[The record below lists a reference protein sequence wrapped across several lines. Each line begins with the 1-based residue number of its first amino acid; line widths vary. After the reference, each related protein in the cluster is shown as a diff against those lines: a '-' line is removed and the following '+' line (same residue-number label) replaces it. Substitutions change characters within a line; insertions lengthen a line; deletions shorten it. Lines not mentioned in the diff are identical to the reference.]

1 MEPSAII
8 SVQDAQTE
16 YLKKMLRHSRLRT
29 LLTAIMTMVFLGLG
43 VFALQAGTQLNRILY
58 EAETTFSKL
67 SAIST
72 DIDEADVPGMIA
84 QINVLVEDG
93 QTAAAAATDS
103 MQTAAAKMEALDI
116 DTLNQSIQDFAA
128 VVEPLS
134 KLFGR

>member
-16 YLKKMLRHSRLRT
+16 YMKKMLRHSRLRT
-29 LLTAIMTMVFLGLG
+29 LFTAVMTVIFLGLG
-43 VFALQAGTQLNRILY
+43 VFALQAGAQLNRILY

-67 SAIST
+67 SAISAQ
-72 DIDEADVPGMIA
+72 IDEADVPGMIE
-84 QINVLVEDG
+84 QINVLVQDG

-103 MQTAAAKMEALDI
+103 MQTAADKMEALDI
-116 DTLNQSIQDFAA
+116 DTLNRSIQDFAA

-134 KLFGR
+134 RLFGR

>member
-8 SVQDAQTE
+8 SLQDAQTE

-29 LLTAIMTMVFLGLG
+29 LLTAVMTVVFVGLG
-43 VFALQAGTQLNRILY
+43 IFALQAGTQLNRILY

-72 DIDEADVPGMIA
+72 DIDEADVPGMIE
-84 QINVLVEDG
+84 QINALVEDG
-93 QTAAAAATDS
+93 QTAAAAATGS

>member
-16 YLKKMLRHSRLRT
+16 YLKKMLRQSRLRT
-29 LLTAIMTMVFLGLG
+29 LLTAVMTVIFLGLG
-43 VFALQAGTQLNRILY
+43 VFALQAGAQLNSILY
-58 EAETTFSKL
+58 EAQTTFAKL

-72 DIDEADVPGMIA
+72 DIDEANVPGMIE
-84 QINVLVEDG
+84 QINVLVQDG

>member
-16 YLKKMLRHSRLRT
+16 YMKKMLRHSRLRT
-29 LLTAIMTMVFLGLG
+29 LLAAVMTVIFLGLG

-67 SAIST
+67 STISAQ
-72 DIDEADVPGMIA
+72 IDEANVPGMIE
-84 QINVLVEDG
+84 QINVLVQDG
-93 QTAAAAATDS
+93 QAAAAAATDS
-103 MQTAAAKMEALDI
+103 MQTAADKMEALDI
-116 DTLNQSIQDFAA
+116 DTLNRSIQDFAA

-134 KLFGR
+134 RLFGR

>member
-1 MEPSAII
+1 MEASSII
-8 SVQDAQTE
+8 SQQDVQTE

-29 LLTAIMTMVFLGLG
+29 LLTAIMTAIFLGLG
-43 VFALQAGTQLNRILY
+43 VFALQAGAQLNHILY

-67 SAIST
+67 SAISA
-72 DIDEADVPGMIA
+72 DIGEADVPGMIDE
-84 QINVLVEDG
+84 INVLVQDG

-103 MQTAAAKMEALDI
+103 MQTAAAKVDALDI